1 MGRKSLTTQDWIAR
15 ARKRHGKR
23 YDYSKAVYKGYGTDI
38 EVVCPEHG
46 AFWQREN
53 NHRNGAGC
61 PKCGVASRRDARS
74 HSYDS
79 FLKAAREAHGD
90 SYDYPEVEIHD
101 SRTRVPI
108 VCPEHGLFEQMVYVH
123 LAGHGC
129 KKCSYQKNGKRSQ
142 LGLSEFLRRAQEV
155 HGDTYEYLSGLNSMH
170 KPILIR
176 CPLHGE
182 FKQTPANHLKGAGC
196 PKCVGRVSKAEQEIA
211 EFVSSLGVSVEQN
224 VYSVISPYEVD
235 IYCPDQKVAIEYNG
249 LWWHRDDLVGDKTRK
264 KWELADAAGV
274 TLVQVFEDEWR
285 DQREQVKSRLQAM
298 LGVSESVYAR
308 QCSVCRPSK
317 VEARRFLASTH
328 TQGAGAALNRV
339 YGLKHRGCL
348 VAVATFGVGRY
359 NNAGWELLRYASVG
373 RVVGG
378 ISKLIA
384 AFRAD
389 NEGPIV
395 SYADLRWG
403 NGESYR
409 AAGFRLEKITEPD
422 YWWVD
427 PKTATRTPRYALQPH
442 KTGMPEKEF
451 AAVNKMY
458 RVSGVGHK
466 KWVLDP

>member
-1 MGRKSLTTQDWIAR
+1 MGRKALTTQEWIAK
-15 ARKRHGKR
+15 ARQRHGRR
-23 YDYSKAVYKGYGTDI
+23 YDYCRAAYKGYGADI

-61 PKCGVASRRDARS
+61 PKCGVASRQDARS

-79 FLKAAREAHGD
+79 FVKAAREVHGD
-90 SYDYPEVEIHD
+90 SYDYPEVEVHD

-108 VCPEHGLFEQMVYVH
+108 VCLEHGTFEQMVYVH

-129 KKCSYQKNGKRSQ
+129 KACSYQKNGKRSQ

-211 EFVSSLGVSVEQN
+211 EFVSSLGVRVEQN
-224 VYSVISPYEVD
+224 VYSVIPPYEVD

-264 KWELADAAGV
+264 KWELADDAGV
-274 TLVQVFEDEWR
+274 VLVQVFEDEWR
-285 DQREQVKSRLQAM
+285 GQREQVKARLQAM
-298 LGVSESVYAR
+298 LGVSASVYAR
-308 QCSVCRPSK
+308 QCFVCRPPK
-317 VEARRFLASTH
+317 AEARHFLESTH

-339 YGLKHRGCL
+339 YALKHQGRL
-348 VAVATFGVGRY
+348 VAVATFGAGRY

-384 AFRAD
+384 AFRAEY
-389 NEGPIV
+389 NGQLV

-403 NGESYR
+403 SGESYR
-409 AAGFRLEKITEPD
+409 AAGFTLEKITEPD

-427 PKTATRTPRYALQPH
+427 PKTATRTPRYAMQPH
-442 KTGMPEKEF
+442 KVGMPEKEF
-451 AAVNKMY
+451 AVANKMY